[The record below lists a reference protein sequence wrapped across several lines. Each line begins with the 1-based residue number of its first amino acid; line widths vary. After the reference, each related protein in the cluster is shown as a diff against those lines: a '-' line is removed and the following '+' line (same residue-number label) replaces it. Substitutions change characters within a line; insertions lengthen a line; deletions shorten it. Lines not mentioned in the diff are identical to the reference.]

1 MFFLQCKGSDSV
13 TLLDTRRAGRHSTYL
28 GPHCQS
34 CWRVEAELCG
44 RGSKPWSWAIYSSDT
59 WLAADRSEPMFRT
72 SEAAR
77 RVGAL
82 IVAQLDPGSKPRR
95 SELH

>member
-1 MFFLQCKGSDSV
+1 MSYFQFNGSDSV
-13 TLLDTRRAGRHSTYL
+13 TLLDTQHAERHSTKL
-28 GPHCQS
+28 VRHLQP

-59 WLAADRSEPMFRT
+59 WLAADRSEAMFRT
-72 SEAAR
+72 SEAAK
-77 RVGAL
+77 RVGTL
-82 IVAQLDPGSKPRR
+82 IIAQLDPGSKPRR